1 MKTMSKTLLMVSLFA
16 ARRRRAGGMTHQQ
29 RTPADAAA
37 NSGAALYALR
47 GDTGSTLGGA
57 ALGGVIGSQ
66 VRTRR

>member
-16 ARRRRAGGMTHQQ
+16 ALGGCAGGMTQQQ
-29 RTPADAAA
+29 RNTAV
-37 NSGAALYALR
+37 
-47 GDTGSTLGGA
+47 GA